1 MVEVIMRHWA
11 LISLLILL
19 FAECVAGAS
28 ATVYLYSGNDS
39 YGQGLSYPA
48 YATPLSS
55 YSFASGNSS
64 TPVSPVLLRAT
75 IFRPEFEAKMHQNS
89 SAQSRSVGNDSAYSH
104 PILPLWEQYSFFL
117 PFSGISDWFFG
128 SYDGPTSSVNNFLK
142 DGDAAS
148 SANYDTSSVRK
159 FALQD
164 SFYEGLEAHDD
175 STRIG
180 LNHFLDSDEPPGRPL
195 L

>member
-19 FAECVAGAS
+19 FAEWVAGAS

-39 YGQGLSYPA
+39 YGQGLSYPG
-48 YATPLSS
+48 YATPLSF
-55 YSFASGNSS
+55 YSFAASNST

-75 IFRPEFEAKMHQNS
+75 IFRPEFEAQLHPNG
-89 SAQSRSVGNDSAYSH
+89 SVENGSAYSH
-104 PILPLWEQYSFFL
+104 PILPLWEQYTFFL
-117 PFSGISDWFFG
+117 PLSGISDWLFG
-128 SYDGPTSSVNNFLK
+128 SYDGPTPSVKNFMK

-148 SANYDTSSVRK
+148 SANYETSSVRM
-159 FALQD
+159 FALKD
-164 SFYEGLEAHDD
+164 SYYPGIEAHDD
-175 STRIG
+175 QTRMG
-180 LNHFLDSDEPPGRPL
+180 LNHFMDSDEPPGRPL

>member
-1 MVEVIMRHWA
+1 MRHRA
-11 LISLLILL
+11 LISILILL
-19 FAECVAGAS
+19 IAEWTTGAS

-48 YATPLSS
+48 YATPLSF
-55 YSFASGNSS
+55 YSFASGNNT

-75 IFRPEFEAKMHQNS
+75 IFRPEFEAQMHQNG
-89 SAQSRSVGNDSAYSH
+89 SARNGSVQNGSAYSH
-104 PILPLWEQYSFFL
+104 PILPLWEQYTFFL
-117 PFSGISDWFFG
+117 PLSGISDWFFG
-128 SYDGPTSSVNNFLK
+128 SYDGPTSSVKNFMK

-148 SANYDTSSVRK
+148 SANYETSSVRK

-164 SFYEGLEAHDD
+164 SFYEGIEAHDD
-175 STRIG
+175 QTRMG
-180 LNHFLDSDEPPGRPL
+180 LNRFLDSDEPPGRPL

>member
-1 MVEVIMRHWA
+1 MMVAIMRHWA
-11 LISLLILL
+11 LMSLLILL
-19 FAECVAGAS
+19 FAAEGD

-39 YGQGLSYPA
+39 YGQGLSYPG
-48 YATPLSS
+48 YATPLSF
-55 YSFASGNSS
+55 YSFASGNNT

-75 IFRPEFEAKMHQNS
+75 IFRPEFEVQL
-89 SAQSRSVGNDSAYSH
+89 RPFGSVGNGSAYSH
-104 PILPLWEQYSFFL
+104 PILPLWEQYTFFL
-117 PFSGISDWFFG
+117 PLSGISDWFFG

-142 DGDAAS
+142 DGETAS
-148 SANYDTSSVRK
+148 SANYETTSVRK

-164 SFYEGLEAHDD
+164 SFYEGIEAHDD
-175 STRIG
+175 PTRMG

>member
-19 FAECVAGAS
+19 FAEWADGAS

-39 YGQGLSYPA
+39 YGQGLGYPG
-48 YATPLSS
+48 YATPLSF
-55 YSFASGNSS
+55 YSFAAGNNT
-64 TPVSPVLLRAT
+64 TPVSPVLLQAT
-75 IFRPEFEAKMHQNS
+75 IFRPEFEVQLHPNG
-89 SAQSRSVGNDSAYSH
+89 SVGNDSAYSH
-104 PILPLWEQYSFFL
+104 PILPLWEQYTFVL
-117 PFSGISDWFFG
+117 PLSGISDWFFG

-142 DGDAAS
+142 DGETAS
-148 SANYDTSSVRK
+148 SANYETTSVRQ
-159 FALQD
+159 FALKD
-164 SFYEGLEAHDD
+164 SYYPGIEAHDD
-175 STRIG
+175 PTRMG